1 MEEIKFFSEEVP
13 LKGNII
19 YRNTINNI
27 IYNDKWGVNH
37 KLKKYDKTGFI
48 HLFIHLNCLFF
59 FIFSIGFYVKSLGGC
74 DGATYECITGRNLN
88 FLYKKYYEMIY
99 CSTLISI
106 ILFLSFHR
114 IIIRIFIIPIVI
126 IYPILFL
133 CNRGNS
139 LSEHGIYNTIV
150 FIGVSIIFLGGAEFI
165 LFLYRSYTKKYYKR
179 LIITGSITILP
190 FILFIISGFASC
202 IGWKKG
208 INDIEIINDPSKDS
222 CYIREPSFC
231 TIPIFDNI
239 FDFSRIGSN
248 TCEGTHND
256 KKQLEVY
263 IPRIENYNSIAFPDT
278 TKYSFETESRVG
290 IFHYKVFND
299 IYNPE
304 EQTDRKS
311 EVIVH
316 YDEKGKG
323 NVEINVTRDEN
334 LAKTRNE
341 LAKNFPVKYENILF
355 IYIDAISRNHFK
367 RKLPKTSIFIKRY
380 LHNYQYKA
388 GILNAYQFMKYSN
401 FKGTTQENTMPMF
414 YGDSMQ
420 NSAGIS
426 ILKYFKNKGYITC
439 GSENLCHRELFAIQG
454 YKNEFTEFESFDH
467 ENYALFCDPNY
478 CVPNN
483 PFGFFQGM
491 YSIYRRCLYGKDT
504 SEYVFEYGNKFW
516 EAYKNERKF
525 VRLSFIDAHEGTM
538 EVIKYLDDYLFK
550 FLTSFVDN
558 YLNDKTAII
567 IASDHGQNMISLHTF
582 MNSQDFIYE
591 RTLGSLFILL
601 PDNDNYD
608 PYPIEQNE
616 QRFVTPYDIHDTL
629 IDFAGGNSNEYSNNG
644 QSLLKEINGLNRNC
658 LKYYNDFDDIELYCS
673 CIKY

>member
-74 DGATYECITGRNLN
+74 EGATYECITGRNLN

-454 YKNEFTEFESFDH
+454 YKNDFTEFESFDH

-491 YSIYRRCLYGKDT
+491 YSVYRRCLYGKDT

>member
-179 LIITGSITILP
+179 LIITGSIIILP

-222 CYIREPSFC
+222 CFIREPSFC

-278 TKYSFETESRVG
+278 SKYSFETESRVG

-454 YKNEFTEFESFDH
+454 YKNDFTEFESFDH

-491 YSIYRRCLYGKDT
+491 YSVYRRCLYGKDT

>member
-256 KKQLEVY
+256 KKQLKVY

>member
-179 LIITGSITILP
+179 LIITGTITILP

>member
-341 LAKNFPVKYENILF
+341 LAKIFPVKYENILF

-454 YKNEFTEFESFDH
+454 YKNDFTEFESFDH

-491 YSIYRRCLYGKDT
+491 YSVYRRCLYGKDT

>member
-278 TKYSFETESRVG
+278 TKYSFETDSRVG

-454 YKNEFTEFESFDH
+454 YKNDFTEFESFDH

-491 YSIYRRCLYGKDT
+491 YSVYRRCLYGKDT

>member
-74 DGATYECITGRNLN
+74 EGATYECITGRNLN

-256 KKQLEVY
+256 KKQLKVY

-454 YKNEFTEFESFDH
+454 YKNDFTEFESFDH

-491 YSIYRRCLYGKDT
+491 YSVYRRCLYGKDT

>member
-454 YKNEFTEFESFDH
+454 YKNDFTEFESFDH

-491 YSIYRRCLYGKDT
+491 YSVYRRCLYGKDT

-658 LKYYNDFDDIELYCS
+658 LKYYNNFDDIELYCS

>member
-165 LFLYRSYTKKYYKR
+165 LFLYRSYKKKYYKR

-341 LAKNFPVKYENILF
+341 LAKNFPAKYENILF

-454 YKNEFTEFESFDH
+454 YKNDFTEFESFDH

-491 YSIYRRCLYGKDT
+491 YSVYRRCLYGKDT